1 MYFDDEM
8 EVTHTKDN
16 LNWSESDQE
25 SFLNKLKSVINSDEL
40 PIISQA
46 DRFKKNDPTNE
57 NSKGSRKSY

>member
-1 MYFDDEM
+1 M

-16 LNWSESDQE
+16 MNWSESDQE

-46 DRFKKNDPTNE
+46 DRFK
-57 NSKGSRKSY
+57 